1 MNSIH
6 EEKSAFAKVYSERHD
21 THDTIQVNTEE
32 EAEVTA
38 AFLLATRLIN
48 RIRTQLQALEPEVGL
63 NPTTTIDIENSCA
76 PTPLAAVSNPAQP
89 SPEDTNIKNYGDRL
103 SAIKSVNKRRASNCG
118 SRRTG
123 TSSRVST
130 KAASKAGSRAS
141 STGSAAAELQLML
154 EEAENEAEEEFHRTM
169 TARDLRRLNRDQV
182 RVREQNERQEQ
193 ERQRDLEREEFERKR
208 ELDRRDEERRKDIER
223 RNEQLEMERDRITD
237 EAEDREVLM
246 KRKRA
251 GIKAKQK
258 AIARFKKERKNDL
271 TGEVVERERAVS
283 PPPSESEVSSIEKVT
298 AYIDDLGGESNTPN
312 QPLGSYESEVPERKS
327 ENTNTN
333 DLISQS
339 KALIDRSRILVGES
353 KAIVSS
359 YKGAVYTNT
368 YKSRASII
376 EESMAVKKGETTLTP
391 KMDALA
397 IKPGIVINKGK
408 NAALYPKNDNT
419 RSVDFASNKSES
431 FVLPKNNYYG
441 EYLGLP
447 TYTTPATYPQYAWA
461 PRPKQSQMS
470 FPTQVP
476 EASTPAVN
484 PIVSMNKKIEHLEIT
499 TPTTSNQEL
508 NPAINQHC
516 VALPEQIETQQSSW
530 GHDQPSFASAG

>member
-1 MNSIH
+1 MEPGDTSEGIEVPLNAPPGQPSDPGDEQTDQLNVLPTGEDLGRLRVNLVARVEAISGQVDERGHSTSELVSLMNSIH

-21 THDTIQVNTEE
+21 THDTVQVNTEE

-48 RIRTQLQALEPEVGL
+48 RIRTQLQALEPEVGQ
-63 NPTTTIDIENSCA
+63 NPTTTIDIENKSPTTTCA
-76 PTPLAAVSNPAQP
+76 STPLAAAGNPAQP

-130 KAASKAGSRAS
+130 KAASRAGSRAS
-141 STGSAAAELQLML
+141 TTGSAAAELQLML

-271 TGEVVERERAVS
+271 TGEVVDRERAVS

-298 AYIDDLGGESNTPN
+298 AYIDDLSGEPNTPN

-339 KALIDRSRILVGES
+339 KALINRSRILVGES

-376 EESMAVKKGETTLTP
+376 EESMAVKKGETP
-391 KMDALA
+391 
-397 IKPGIVINKGK
+397 
-408 NAALYPKNDNT
+408 
-419 RSVDFASNKSES
+419 
-431 FVLPKNNYYG
+431 LP
-441 EYLGLP
+441 LR
-447 TYTTPATYPQYAWA
+447 WA
-461 PRPKQSQMS
+461 P
-470 FPTQVP
+470 
-476 EASTPAVN
+476 
-484 PIVSMNKKIEHLEIT
+484 
-499 TPTTSNQEL
+499 
-508 NPAINQHC
+508 
-516 VALPEQIETQQSSW
+516 
-530 GHDQPSFASAG
+530 